1 MTGQIPLRILAVSP
15 DEHYLAGIA
24 GPSNTV
30 YISDLVAAAQD
41 HPKPPGGNLVARL
54 TGSSLT
60 ALSWDHRDEL
70 WVAGKSGGQSGVWVV
85 SPGTSPPIQVS
96 LPPGTGPVT
105 ALRMAPDGGTGAR
118 LLLGAIVRGSGQLSI
133 LQTVAVGT
141 DVSTPSAL
149 TWYDADHLLVVAQT
163 TAGPGLEEVPIDGDR
178 STAMGVE
185 PSMISITAAG
195 TANAL
200 YAGLQTNPTHLARS
214 IGVSELWNL
223 FVPGSS
229 ATYPG

>member
-1 MTGQIPLRILAVSP
+1 M
-15 DEHYLAGIA
+15 IA
-24 GPSNTV
+24 DT
-30 YISDLVAAAQD
+30 
-41 HPKPPGGNLVARL
+41 
-54 TGSSLT
+54 
-60 ALSWDHRDEL
+60 
-70 WVAGKSGGQSGVWVV
+70 
-85 SPGTSPPIQVS
+85 
-96 LPPGTGPVT
+96 
-105 ALRMAPDGGTGAR
+105 GTGAR